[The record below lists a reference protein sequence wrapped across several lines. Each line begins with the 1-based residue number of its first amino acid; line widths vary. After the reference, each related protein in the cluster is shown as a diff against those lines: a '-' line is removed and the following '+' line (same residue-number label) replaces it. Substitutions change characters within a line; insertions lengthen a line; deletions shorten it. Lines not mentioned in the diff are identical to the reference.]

1 MSIFNLKDERDVDV
15 DGPDSLPAEP
25 VMESTR
31 IVAVITGATGGI
43 GRWIALGL
51 ARAGHHVVMI
61 ARDAGRAEAAT
72 AWITQQV
79 PGCSIEVQL
88 ADLSSLAATQ
98 RAGQEIAARH
108 PRIALLVNNAGMFT
122 ARRETTAEGH
132 ERVLAVNHL
141 APYVLTHELEAALRA
156 GAPSRVINV
165 GSSTSDRAKIDADN
179 LELVRGW
186 GMVRAY
192 GQSKLAIMMSTFDL
206 AQRLR
211 GSGVVAHVVHPGAVA
226 TGLIREHGLIGL
238 AWRLMA
244 PFIRTEEQGADT
256 PLDVALAPR
265 WADITGCYV
274 KDRKAVRPN
283 RRALDPELVAR
294 VDAATRKLA
303 LEGLEDGGR

>member
-1 MSIFNLKDERDVDV
+1 MNESERQ
-15 DGPDSLPAEP
+15 
-25 VMESTR
+25 
-31 IVAVITGATGGI
+31 VAVVTGATGGI

-61 ARDAGRAEAAT
+61 ARDTARADAAVT
-72 AWITQQV
+72 WIEQRS
-79 PGCSIEVQL
+79 PSSSIEVQL
-88 ADLSSLAATQ
+88 ADLSSLSATR
-98 RAGQEIAARH
+98 RAGQEIAGRH

-122 ARRETTAEGH
+122 ARRQVTAEGH
-132 ERVLAVNHL
+132 ERVIAVNHL

-165 GSSTSDRAKIDADN
+165 GSSTSDRARINPDN

-192 GQSKLAIMMSTFDL
+192 SQSKLAIMMSTFAL
-206 AQRLR
+206 AERLR

-226 TGLIREHGLIGL
+226 TGLIRESGLIGI

-244 PFIRTEEQGADT
+244 PFMRTEEQGADA
-256 PLDVALAPR
+256 PLNAALAPK
-265 WADITGCYV
+265 WADITGAYV
-274 KDRKAVRPN
+274 KGRAAVRPN
-283 RRALDPELVAR
+283 RRALDPVLVGK

-303 LEGLEDGGR
+303 LQSLEGGQE

>member
-1 MSIFNLKDERDVDV
+1 MN
-15 DGPDSLPAEP
+15 
-25 VMESTR
+25 ESEKQ
-31 IVAVITGATGGI
+31 VAVVTGATGGI

-61 ARDAGRAEAAT
+61 VRDATRGDAAA
-72 AWITQQV
+72 AWIEERV
-79 PGCSIEVQL
+79 PDSSIEVKL
-88 ADLSSLAATQ
+88 ADLSLLAAAQ
-98 RAGQEIAARH
+98 RAGQEIAATH
-108 PRIALLVNNAGMFT
+108 PRVTLLINNAGIFT
-122 ARRETTAEGH
+122 ARRQVTAEGH

-165 GSSTSDRAKIDADN
+165 GSSTSDRASIDPGN

-192 GQSKLAIMMSTFDL
+192 SQSKLAIMMSTFAL
-206 AQRLR
+206 AERLR

-226 TGLIREHGLIGL
+226 TGLIRESGPIGI

-244 PFIRTEEQGADT
+244 PFMRTEEQGADT
-256 PLDVALAPR
+256 PLDVALAPE
-265 WADITGCYV
+265 WANMSGAYV
-274 KDRKAVRPN
+274 KDRAPVRPN
-283 RRALDPELVAR
+283 RRALDPVLVGK

-303 LEGLEDGGR
+303 LQGLEGGLE